1 MNVDLGCAGRKAL
14 VPVLGK
20 NSRNEWRRVL
30 ALAVAILFL
39 FYPAAPAALAEPG
52 PAKAAS
58 PTASA
63 SSSQGGCTLNS
74 PRGNV
79 SHVIYI
85 QFDNVH
91 FTRDNPD
98 VPSDLEQMPHLL
110 NFLEQNGVLLS
121 NHHTPLISHTADDI
135 ITSLTGVY
143 GDRHGQPV
151 SNSYNYFNPSASDGL
166 GSTFTSSFTY
176 WTDKVD
182 GTADSTYSL
191 LTSAGMNAPAP
202 WVPFTRAGCNV
213 GAASIANMELENV
226 SGDLKTVFA
235 SDPTELNAAL
245 AEASTNRAQAIAD
258 FEGIAIHCAAGDEVC
273 SSQNHGE
280 PDLLPQEPN
289 GYLGFNALYGHKFV
303 APVISPNQPFLDL
316 NGQPLNGF
324 PGFGGISAY
333 QTLAYVA
340 AMQEHGVPVTY
351 SYISDAHD
359 NHTFPFGAYGPGQ
372 QGYVHQLATYDDAFN
387 KFLTPR
393 Q

>member
-1 MNVDLGCAGRKAL
+1 MKVYLGYGRKAL
-14 VPVLGK
+14 VPVPWK
-20 NSRNEWRRVL
+20 NIRNGWRRAL
-30 ALAVAILFL
+30 ALAVAIPFL
-39 FYPAAPAALAEPG
+39 LYPVAPAALAEPG
-52 PAKAAS
+52 PARAAS
-58 PTASA
+58 PSAAA
-63 SSSQGGCTLNS
+63 SSSHGGCALNS
-74 PRGNV
+74 PRGNL

-143 GDRHGQPV
+143 GDRHGQPI

-182 GTADSTYSL
+182 GTTDSTYSL
-191 LTSAGMNAPAP
+191 LTPKGMNAPAP

-213 GAASIANMELENV
+213 GAVSIANMELENV
-226 SGDLKTVFA
+226 SSDLKTVFA

-245 AEASTNRAQAIAD
+245 TEASTNRAKAIAD
-258 FEGIAIHCAAGDEVC
+258 FEGIAIHCAAGDAVC
-273 SSQNHGE
+273 ASQNHGE

-289 GYLGFNALYGHKFV
+289 GYSGFSALYGHTFV
-303 APVISPNQPFLDL
+303 APAISRNTK
-316 NGQPLNGF
+316 GCA
-324 PGFGGISAY
+324 S
-333 QTLAYVA
+333 
-340 AMQEHGVPVTY
+340 
-351 SYISDAHD
+351 
-359 NHTFPFGAYGPGQ
+359 
-372 QGYVHQLATYDDAFN
+372 
-387 KFLTPR
+387 PR
-393 Q
+393 QPQVGNNSE